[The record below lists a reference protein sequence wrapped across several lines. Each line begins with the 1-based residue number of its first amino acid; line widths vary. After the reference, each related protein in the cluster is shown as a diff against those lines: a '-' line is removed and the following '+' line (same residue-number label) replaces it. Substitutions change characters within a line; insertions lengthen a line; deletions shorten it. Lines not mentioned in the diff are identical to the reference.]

1 MSRENVEIVRRFLR
15 ETEVKS
21 GEWLTIV
28 AEFWDADSD
37 YYPVRKFPDAMPR
50 HGREAVTRWLVQFD
64 ETWDRYESPVRKLVA
79 VGDDRVLAWVSLQ
92 AEGHR
97 SGIRMEGDL
106 YHCVWLRHGLIF
118 RWEDHL
124 TLKGALHALGLDGE
138 TLDEAGLAE

>member
-1 MSRENVEIVRRFLR
+1 VSQENVEIVRRFLG

-21 GEWLTIV
+21 GEWPTIV

-50 HGREAVTRWLVQFD
+50 HGREAVTRWLVQFY

-79 VGDDRVLAWVSLQ
+79 VCDDRVLAWVSLQ

-97 SGIRMEGDL
+97 IGI
-106 YHCVWLRHGLIF
+106 
-118 RWEDHL
+118 
-124 TLKGALHALGLDGE
+124 
-138 TLDEAGLAE
+138 